1 VIENCWFLEIMP
13 MLGGLLIITVLPE
26 LNSSTAASTP
36 IAQHIVVVIVFDSGE
51 TGSGSEERE
60 DAADPDAKC
69 SGGVGAVD
77 GMRIGDDGVMLVVVV
92 VVVMVERRS
101 GGDDEEV
108 AQAYHAH
115 IGGGSEAVV
124 DRPGG
129 RGGPHSGGGSGAGS
143 GGGWSGIEAEGE
155 LIRRGSARA
164 G

>member
-1 VIENCWFLEIMP
+1 VIKNCWFLEIMP
-13 MLGGLLIITVLPE
+13 MLGGLLITVLPE
-26 LNSSTAASTP
+26 LNSSAAPTP
-36 IAQHIVVVIVFDSGE
+36 IAQHIVVIFDSDVGCGSE
-51 TGSGSEERE
+51 TGSGGEERE
-60 DAADPDAKC
+60 DADPDPDAKC

-77 GMRIGDDGVMLVVVV
+77 GMRIGDDGVMVVV
-92 VVVMVERRS
+92 VVVMVEGGS

-108 AQAYHAH
+108 AEAYHAH

>member
-1 VIENCWFLEIMP
+1 
-13 MLGGLLIITVLPE
+13 MLGGLLIAVLPE
-26 LNSSTAASTP
+26 LNSSAAPTP
-36 IAQHIVVVIVFDSGE
+36 IAQHIVVIFDSDVGCGSE
-51 TGSGSEERE
+51 TGSSGEERE
-60 DAADPDAKC
+60 DADPNPDAKC

-77 GMRIGDDGVMLVVVV
+77 GMRIGDDGVVLVVVV
-92 VVVMVERRS
+92 VVVMVEGRS

-115 IGGGSEAVV
+115 IGGSEAVV

-143 GGGWSGIEAEGE
+143 CGGWSGIEAEGE

>member
-13 MLGGLLIITVLPE
+13 MLGGLLIVLPE
-26 LNSSTAASTP
+26 LNSSAAAPTP
-36 IAQHIVVVIVFDSGE
+36 IAQHVVVVVFDSGE
-51 TGSGSEERE
+51 TGSGGEERE
-60 DAADPDAKC
+60 DADADPDAKC

-77 GMRIGDDGVMLVVVV
+77 GMRIGDDGVMVVVV
-92 VVVMVERRS
+92 VVVMVEGRS

-108 AQAYHAH
+108 AEAYHAH